1 MKRALPNSQRQVRL
15 CLTKEGA
22 RLKSNAPG
30 MDVFYQ
36 LPEDIRLKFFD
47 NKRLVYISL
56 RLPEEEEKKKEIKWK
71 WTLTR
76 KESSITKRGMN
87 DIKLTIFS
95 GIGMK

>member
-1 MKRALPNSQRQVRL
+1 MLTIDDTKGERKSPRMKRALPNSQRQVRL

-56 RLPEEEEKKKEIKWK
+56 RLPEEEEK
-71 WTLTR
+71 
-76 KESSITKRGMN
+76 GH
-87 DIKLTIFS
+87 
-95 GIGMK
+95 